1 MSLHADLTSVLST
14 LEQVIERLDEAAGAV
29 DGTTRDDLLVDLYEV
44 ERHLKSATRRLTRTV
59 NGLSDV
65 ESF

>member
-65 ESF
+65 DSF

>member
-29 DGTTRDDLLVDLYEV
+29 HGTTRDDLLVDLYEV